1 MLTRALAP
9 ATSLLELSLA
19 SWLENTISFFVVVF
33 YGEMIIRQGQPS
45 LRLWLNLA
53 IIQAEIGKSDAGE
66 VRKHIV
72 GTLHSIFVEVENFLT
87 HESFT
92 SLPGGFKIMIN
103 GIYFYNKVTHCTTSY
118 LRYGEW
124 LCLNLVDF
132 IWLCWTMK
140 DFVKHYPIWPPW
152 WDNTPFTAY

>member
-1 MLTRALAP
+1 
-9 ATSLLELSLA
+9 
-19 SWLENTISFFVVVF
+19 
-33 YGEMIIRQGQPS
+33 MIIRQGQPS

-118 LRYGEW
+118 LRYGE
-124 LCLNLVDF
+124 
-132 IWLCWTMK
+132 
-140 DFVKHYPIWPPW
+140 
-152 WDNTPFTAY
+152 